1 MKGLFSAVI
10 ALLLILSMSVLTA
23 VPSSADDDAVS
34 GTNAL
39 CTQNHNGVPG
49 GAQGPGD
56 GDVEGDPENWLG
68 GQNSVVEPEGGPTIG
83 GALITWLKKL
93 VAMLSGFG
101 V

>member
-23 VPSSADDDAVS
+23 VPSSADDNAGS
-34 GTNAL
+34 GPDAL

-49 GAQGPGD
+49 GTQGPGD

-83 GALITWLKKL
+83 SALITWLKKL

-101 V
+101 L